1 MLQLGETSAMLGGL
15 AVGDGLHTDVYLEVG
30 SKEPRTLQMTFATAG
45 ATYTVTDLTGE
56 SLRRLARWLM
66 THAKEEINA
75 AREGTG

>member
-1 MLQLGETSAMLGGL
+1 VQPGRTTLIKRGRVVVTHTGP
-15 AVGDGLHTDVYLEVG
+15 DG
-30 SKEPRTLQMTFATAG
+30 MTAAG

-66 THAKEEINA
+66 THAKEETNA